1 MRLVLAG
8 ENRFGDSADDREIQA
23 ALEPLTGSVDHLGW
37 VNREAFF
44 DHVDLA
50 VFPSVWEEPFGLV
63 ATEAMA
69 RGVPFVISDAGAL
82 PEVAGPEH
90 PWVTRRGDD
99 AALAETILSLIGEL
113 DVDGVRRDARRRWE
127 KRFSPEAGA
136 GRVAELLLN
145 LEHTAGIWSVG
156 DRRDR

>member
-1 MRLVLAG
+1 M
-8 ENRFGDSADDREIQA
+8 
-23 ALEPLTGSVDHLGW
+23 
-37 VNREAFF
+37 
-44 DHVDLA
+44 
-50 VFPSVWEEPFGLV
+50 
-63 ATEAMA
+63 
-69 RGVPFVISDAGAL
+69 ISDAGAL

-145 LEHTAGIWSVG
+145 LEQTAGIWNVG